1 MHASIDPSVG
11 PKLGPMIRRSRSE
24 RSARRAAL
32 ILESGLGADVESLAH
47 RNETELDEIRA
58 LTVDFNVRGMRAISR
73 KPPKAVGTQMSRED
87 IAVVEQM
94 ISLTPR
100 AFGRP
105 DWRWLPE
112 EVIIMDP

>member
-1 MHASIDPSVG
+1 M
-11 PKLGPMIRRSRSE
+11 RSRSE
-24 RSARRAAL
+24 RSARHAPAL

-47 RNETELDEIRA
+47 HNETELDKIRA

-73 KPPKAVGTQMSRED
+73 KPPKAVGTQMSHED
-87 IAVVEQM
+87 ITVVER
-94 ISLTPR
+94 IVGLTPR

-112 EVIIMDP
+112 EVVVDGPIKLDTKSGHLKLH